1 MDKYLGNKKSIV
13 ENIEQLMIKKKIRA
27 GIFFDA
33 FTGTTNV
40 AQYFKQR
47 GFDII
52 TSDSNSFSKVLSD
65 AYIVN
70 NSFPKFEKLIG
81 KIDCSLET
89 EKSLI
94 IIEEMIDKTAQK
106 IISDKIFQ
114 MDYLQVSDFV
124 REIRPLAKVIYYLN
138 CLSIEKPSEDQL
150 FFYNYYSIYGENSI
164 YTSQRGTKGK
174 RNYFSKENAIKL
186 GVILRQITDWFNDGL
201 IENNELNILLTAV
214 IEEVTL
220 VANVAGTFHDFNR
233 EKLYPN
239 ALNSMKLR
247 IPLLNISNRNGNY
260 YSFKGDTNLLYK
272 LEEYK
277 TIVNENN
284 EIEVLYIDPPYNFRQ
299 YSDYYHLLNFIAEY
313 PWIPNLKIY
322 GERLEYVRGQNMQ
335 HSFKSQYCYKDSFQ
349 DSLTEL
355 ISNTPCKHVIIS
367 YYDENNH
374 WSHGKKK
381 VSYDG
386 RDSVVAALENSIGI
400 NYFEKE
406 PYSVKRLNYQSR
418 KGENK
423 KNIDELFFYGRKDL

>member
-70 NSFPKFEKLIG
+70 NTFPKFEKLIG
-81 KIDCSLET
+81 KIDGSLET
-89 EKSLI
+89 EKSLL

-124 REIRPLAKVIYYLN
+124 REIRPLAKVIHYLN

-174 RNYFSKENAIKL
+174 RNYFSKANAIKL

-201 IENNELNILLTAV
+201 IKNNELNILLTSV

-247 IPLLNISNRNGNY
+247 IPLLNISNRNGKY

-272 LEEYK
+272 LEEYN

-284 EIEVLYIDPPYNFRQ
+284 EIEILYIDPPYNFRQ

-355 ISNTPCKHVIIS
+355 ISNTLCKHVIIS

-386 RDSVVAALENSIGI
+386 RDSVIAALENSIGI

>member
-70 NSFPKFEKLIG
+70 NTFPKFEKLIG
-81 KIDCSLET
+81 EIDFPLET
-89 EKSLI
+89 EKSLL

-201 IENNELNILLTAV
+201 IENNELNILLAAV

-239 ALNSMKLR
+239 ALNSMNLR

-272 LEEYK
+272 LEEYN

-313 PWIPNLKIY
+313 PGISNLKLY
-322 GERLEYVRGQNMQ
+322 GEQLEYVRGQNMQ
-335 HSFKSQYCYKDSFQ
+335 HSFKSQYCYKESFQ

-355 ISNTPCKHVIIS
+355 ISNTICKHVIIS

-374 WSHGKKK
+374 WSHGKKA

-386 RDSVVAALENSIGI
+386 RDSVIAALENSIGI

>member
-70 NSFPKFEKLIG
+70 NTFPKFEKLIG

-89 EKSLI
+89 EKSLL

-124 REIRPLAKVIYYLN
+124 REIRPLAKVIHYLN
-138 CLSIEKPSEDQL
+138 CLSIEKPSEEKL

-201 IENNELNILLTAV
+201 IKNNELNILLTSV

-272 LEEYK
+272 LEEYN

-284 EIEVLYIDPPYNFRQ
+284 EIEILYIDPPYNFRQ

-355 ISNTPCKHVIIS
+355 ISNTLCKHVIIS

-386 RDSVVAALENSIGI
+386 RDSVIAALENSIGI
-400 NYFEKE
+400 DYFEKE

>member
-1 MDKYLGNKKSIV
+1 M
-13 ENIEQLMIKKKIRA
+13 
-27 GIFFDA
+27 
-33 FTGTTNV
+33 
-40 AQYFKQR
+40 
-47 GFDII
+47 
-52 TSDSNSFSKVLSD
+52 
-65 AYIVN
+65 
-70 NSFPKFEKLIG
+70 
-81 KIDCSLET
+81 
-89 EKSLI
+89 
-94 IIEEMIDKTAQK
+94 
-106 IISDKIFQ
+106 
-114 MDYLQVSDFV
+114 
-124 REIRPLAKVIYYLN
+124 
-138 CLSIEKPSEDQL
+138 EKPSEDQL
-150 FFYNYYSIYGENSI
+150 FFYNYYSIYGDNSI
-164 YTSQRGTKGK
+164 YISQRGTKGK

-186 GVILRQITDWFNDGL
+186 GVILHQITSWFNDGL
-201 IENNELNILLTAV
+201 IENNELNILLAAV

-272 LEEYK
+272 LEEYN

-313 PWIPNLKIY
+313 PWISNLKLY
-322 GERLEYVRGQNMQ
+322 GEQLEYVRGQNMQ

-355 ISNTPCKHVIIS
+355 ISNTICKHVIIS

-386 RDSVVAALENSIGI
+386 RDSVIAALENSIGI

>member
-70 NSFPKFEKLIG
+70 NTFPKFEKLMG

-89 EKSLI
+89 ERSLL

-106 IISDKIFQ
+106 IICDKIFQ
-114 MDYLQVSDFV
+114 MDYLHVSDFV

-174 RNYFSKENAIKL
+174 RNYFSKENAIKI

-201 IENNELNILLTAV
+201 IENNELNILLAAV

-272 LEEYK
+272 LEEYN

-299 YSDYYHLLNFIAEY
+299 YSDYYHLLNLIAEY

-355 ISNTPCKHVIIS
+355 ISNTTCKHVIIS

-386 RDSVVAALENSIGI
+386 RNSVIAALESSIGI
-400 NYFEKE
+400 DYVEKE

-423 KNIDELFFYGRKDL
+423 KNIDELFFYGRKNV

>member
-81 KIDCSLET
+81 KIDCPLET
-89 EKSLI
+89 EKSLL

-174 RNYFSKENAIKL
+174 RNYFSKENAIKI

-201 IENNELNILLTAV
+201 IENNELNILLAAV

-272 LEEYK
+272 LEEYN

-299 YSDYYHLLNFIAEY
+299 YSDYYHLLNLIAEY

-355 ISNTPCKHVIIS
+355 ISNTTCKHVIIS

-386 RDSVVAALENSIGI
+386 RNSVIAALESSIGI
-400 NYFEKE
+400 DYVEKE

-423 KNIDELFFYGRKDL
+423 KNIDELFFYGRKNV

>member
-70 NSFPKFEKLIG
+70 NTFPKFEKLIG

-89 EKSLI
+89 EKSLL
-94 IIEEMIDKTAQK
+94 IIEEMIDKTTQK

-124 REIRPLAKVIYYLN
+124 REIRPLAKVIHYLN
-138 CLSIEKPSEDQL
+138 CLSIEKPSEEQL

-201 IENNELNILLTAV
+201 IKNNELNILLTSV

-272 LEEYK
+272 LEEYN

-284 EIEVLYIDPPYNFRQ
+284 EIEILYIDPPYNFRQ

-355 ISNTPCKHVIIS
+355 ISNTLCKHVIIS

-386 RDSVVAALENSIGI
+386 RDSVIAALENSIGI
-400 NYFEKE
+400 DYFEKE

>member
-70 NSFPKFEKLIG
+70 NTFPKFEKLMG

-89 EKSLI
+89 ERSLL

-106 IISDKIFQ
+106 IICDKIFQ

-174 RNYFSKENAIKL
+174 RNYFSKENAIKI

-201 IENNELNILLTAV
+201 IENNELNILLAAV

-272 LEEYK
+272 LEEYN

-299 YSDYYHLLNFIAEY
+299 YSDYYHLLNLIAEY

-355 ISNTPCKHVIIS
+355 ISNTTCKHVIIS

-386 RDSVVAALENSIGI
+386 RNSVIAALESSIGI
-400 NYFEKE
+400 DYVEKE

-423 KNIDELFFYGRKDL
+423 KNIDELFFYGRKNV

>member
-70 NSFPKFEKLIG
+70 NTFPKFEKLIG

-89 EKSLI
+89 EKSLL

-124 REIRPLAKVIYYLN
+124 REIRPLAKVIHYLN
-138 CLSIEKPSEDQL
+138 CLSIEKPSEEQL

-201 IENNELNILLTAV
+201 IKNNELNILLTSV

-272 LEEYK
+272 LEEYN

-284 EIEVLYIDPPYNFRQ
+284 EIEILYIDPPYNFRQ

-355 ISNTPCKHVIIS
+355 ISNTLCKHVIIS

-386 RDSVVAALENSIGI
+386 RDSVIAALENSIGI
-400 NYFEKE
+400 DYFEKE

>member
-89 EKSLI
+89 EKSLL

-150 FFYNYYSIYGENSI
+150 FFYNYYSIYGDNSI
-164 YTSQRGTKGK
+164 YKSQRGTKGK

-355 ISNTPCKHVIIS
+355 ISNTHCKHVIIS

-386 RDSVVAALENSIGI
+386 RDSVIAALENSIGI